1 MPGPIEVRIHVPDDI
16 GLTPQQIADLK
27 EKVRVEIVAS
37 TMPVYGLTVKTPQQI
52 VALTVDGHL
61 TK

>member
-1 MPGPIEVRIHVPDDI
+1 
-16 GLTPQQIADLK
+16 LTPQQIADLK